1 MNSVHRLLSIIKN
14 FLFSKANREFL
25 IFLFFLALS
34 SVVWLLMTLNET
46 YEKEI
51 AVPVHIVDVP
61 TDIMITN
68 DEADTVKVTIR
79 DRGLQL
85 LPYLYSDKLQ
95 HISVSFKT
103 YDQGSGTGSIPGSEL
118 TKIIKH
124 HLTASS
130 KIISIK
136 PEKLTF
142 YYTTGVGK
150 RVPIRWKGRVIP
162 EQLYF
167 LSHVSY
173 SPDSVTVYATE
184 ERLDTIH
191 MAYTEQL
198 NYVGFRDTLDV
209 DCQLRKMEG
218 VKIVPDRVKVTF
230 YTDVLTEERIDGIP
244 IQCINLPKGKIL
256 RTFPA
261 RVTVKFVTGVNVYRT
276 LSPNDF
282 VVIADYNEIA
292 SQQTEKCTLYLQEV
306 PQGVTRAELLTKQV
320 DYLIE
325 EDDDE

>member
-1 MNSVHRLLSIIKN
+1 MSSMHRLLSIIRN

-34 SVVWLLMTLNET
+34 SVFWLLMTLNET

-51 AVPVHIVDVP
+51 AVPVHITDVP
-61 TDIMITN
+61 TDIMLTN

-79 DRGLQL
+79 DRGFQL
-85 LPYLYSDKLQ
+85 LPYLYGDKLRRV
-95 HISVSFKT
+95 SVNFKT
-103 YDQGSGTGSIPGSEL
+103 YDQGSGTGSVPSAEL
-118 TKIIKH
+118 TKAIKQ

-130 KIISIK
+130 KISTIK

-150 RVPIRWKGRVIP
+150 RVPVRWKGRVIP

-167 LSHVSY
+167 LSHVTY
-173 SPDSVTVYATE
+173 SPDSVTVYAAE
-184 ERLDTIH
+184 ERLDSIH

-198 NYVGFRDTLDV
+198 NHVGFRDTLVV

-230 YTDVLTEERIDGIP
+230 YTDVLTEESMDGVP
-244 IQCINLPKGKIL
+244 VQCVNLPQGKVL

-261 RVTVKFVTGVNVYRT
+261 KVTVKFVTGVNVYRT
-276 LSPNDF
+276 LSPSDF
-282 VVIADYNEIA
+282 VVIADYNEIV
-292 SQQTEKCTLYLQEV
+292 SQQSEKCNLYLQEV
-306 PQGVTRAELLTKQV
+306 PQGVTRAALVTRQV

-325 EDDDE
+325 EDGE

>member
-1 MNSVHRLLSIIKN
+1 MSSMHRLLSIIRN

-34 SVVWLLMTLNET
+34 SVFWLLMTLNET

-51 AVPVHIVDVP
+51 AVPVHITDVP
-61 TDIMITN
+61 TDIMLTN

-79 DRGLQL
+79 DRGFQL
-85 LPYLYSDKLQ
+85 LPYLYGDKLRRV
-95 HISVSFKT
+95 SVNFKT
-103 YDQGSGTGSIPGSEL
+103 YDQGSGTGSVPSAEL
-118 TKIIKH
+118 TKAIKQ

-130 KIISIK
+130 KISTIK

-150 RVPIRWKGRVIP
+150 RVPVRWKGRVIP

-167 LSHVSY
+167 LSHVTY
-173 SPDSVTVYATE
+173 SPDSVTVYAAE
-184 ERLDTIH
+184 ERLDSIH

-198 NYVGFRDTLDV
+198 NHVGFRDTLVV

-230 YTDVLTEERIDGIP
+230 
-244 IQCINLPKGKIL
+244 
-256 RTFPA
+256 
-261 RVTVKFVTGVNVYRT
+261 
-276 LSPNDF
+276 
-282 VVIADYNEIA
+282 
-292 SQQTEKCTLYLQEV
+292 
-306 PQGVTRAELLTKQV
+306 
-320 DYLIE
+320 
-325 EDDDE
+325 

>member
-1 MNSVHRLLSIIKN
+1 MNFLHKSLIIIRN
-14 FLFSKANREFL
+14 FLFSKTNREFL

-34 SVVWLLMTLNET
+34 GIFWLLMTLNET
-46 YEKEI
+46 YEKEV
-51 AVPVHIVDVP
+51 AVPIHITDVP
-61 TDIMITN
+61 TDIMLTN
-68 DEADTVKVTIR
+68 DDVDTVKVTIR
-79 DRGLQL
+79 DRGILL
-85 LPYLYSDKLQ
+85 LPYLYGDNLK
-95 HISVSFKT
+95 HISVNFKSH
-103 YDQGSGTGSIPGSEL
+103 DQGSGTGIVSSAEL
-118 TKIIKH
+118 TKVIKQ
-124 HLTASS
+124 HLAASS
-130 KIISIK
+130 KISSIK
-136 PEKLTF
+136 PEKLTY
-142 YYTTGVGK
+142 YYTTGIGK

-173 SPDSVTVYATE
+173 SPDSVTVYAAE

-198 NYVGFRDTLDV
+198 NYVGFRDTLEV

-230 YTDVLTEERIDGIP
+230 YTDVLTEESMDGIP
-244 IQCINLPKGKIL
+244 VQCINLPPGKVL

-276 LSPNDF
+276 LSPSEF

-292 SQQTEKCTLYLQEV
+292 NHQTEKCNLYLQEV
-306 PQGVTRAELLTKQV
+306 PQGVTRAALVTKQV

-325 EDDDE
+325 EDDDQ